1 MPERVLDIHALTP
14 LLWRDGRP
22 FAAAEGTETGA
33 RSLPLPLPS
42 TVAGFVRTQVGKRQ
56 GVRFKDDHE
65 ALKNLHGLQ
74 VCSPLLVRGDQFVL
88 PAPRDA
94 VVYKKDGQ
102 PQVMRLKPLN
112 SDFDGDCNIPE
123 GIRSLEVTEDLKPE
137 SGYTLWSHSDMTE
150 WLLGQD
156 VVPEKISGLPSE
168 TRVHVG
174 IDPTSGKATEG
185 VLYSVNY
192 KALESLEGEGKE
204 PKQYYPWSIRAR
216 VKLQDGEEPEALG
229 FLGGEAR
236 PVTVTAYPNEK
247 LRDYWFDCPDE
258 IKEAFTRVK
267 QGNLIRMVL
276 ATPAL
281 FEHGWRPG
289 WLDKTGSGEVH
300 LPRGLSKVKLKL
312 VAAAVGRREPVSGWS
327 LRENRPRPVRWMV
340 PAGSV
345 YFFEVQ
351 SGEASALLESWLRPV
366 SDGEQD
372 RKDGFGLALWGV

>member
-1 MPERVLDIHALTP
+1 MPERVLDIHALSP

-42 TVAGFVRTQVGKRQ
+42 TIAGFVRTQVGKRK

-94 VVYKKDGQ
+94 VVYKGESKT
-102 PQVMRLKPLN
+102 QVMRLKPAEN
-112 SDFDGDCNIPE
+112 DAGSGCNNPK
-123 GIRSLEVTEDLKPE
+123 GMRPLEVTKDVKPE
-137 SGYTLWSHSDMTE
+137 TGYNLWTQLDLTR

-156 VVPEKISGLPSE
+156 ATPEKISGLPTE

-174 IDPTSGKATEG
+174 IDPQSQTATEG
-185 VLYSVNY
+185 VLYSVTY
-192 KALESLEGEGKE
+192 RALESLKEG
-204 PKQYYPWSIRAR
+204 QHHHWSIRAR
-216 VKLQDGEEPEALG
+216 VSLETEPEALG

-236 PVTVTAYPNEK
+236 PVRVSV
-247 LRDYWFDCPDE
+247 RDELSKYWFDCPQE
-258 IKEAFTRVK
+258 IKSAFTHVK
-267 QGNLIRMVL
+267 QGSLVRMVL

-281 FEHGWRPG
+281 FDGGWRPG
-289 WLDKTGSGEVH
+289 WVEKTGTGEAG

-312 VAAAVGRREPVSGWS
+312 VAAAVGRREPVSGWN
-327 LRENRPRPVRWMV
+327 LREQKPKPVRWMV

-345 YFFEVQ
+345 YFFEVE
-351 SGEASALLESWLRPV
+351 SGDPSALLESWLRPV
-366 SDGEQD
+366 SDIEQD
-372 RKDGFGLALWGV
+372 RKDGFGLALWGVC